1 MSKHL
6 KRVLE
11 IADKYGYTCTIWS
24 DMFFHPVSAGV
35 LSLEQVKNSLA
46 QMVPA
51 IISMYLKAL
60 GFAPSSVLPLLSIK
74 AVIMTTAILANSLGW
89 NCTNPKSIQRAALF
103 ILPINITHISN
114 ITDVG
119 NSIMPMSVNHW

>member
-1 MSKHL
+1 
-6 KRVLE
+6 
-11 IADKYGYTCTIWS
+11 
-24 DMFFHPVSAGV
+24 
-35 LSLEQVKNSLA
+35 
-46 QMVPA
+46 MVPA

-89 NCTNPKSIQRAALF
+89 NCTNPKSIQRAALL

-119 NSIMPMSVNHW
+119 NSIIPMSVNHW